1 MSNLYC
7 RMTKCKT
14 SAGGVG
20 GRYDYLTNPA
30 RQEKILADYSTDGP
44 EVWAMLSKQTKQSFA
59 KYGSSGSCTE
69 ARELTIALPEHYLNA
84 NDRAYSD
91 IAQNLADDF
100 KKQYGVPCT
109 VAIHSKGGGKNIHA
123 HLLFSEMQLLDKP
136 EIKVAP
142 RRQFYDENGKKQR
155 TKSAV
160 LDENGNLKQGCKIIE
175 KGEVVEERYFAAKDN
190 RFKDTDYLNK
200 IKTDMAKKID
210 LSVYDKTK
218 AFLKTIKYGK
228 GNPKADSIKKY
239 NHAVYDYNKAVST
252 ALKLGVEKE
261 ALQQT
266 KIDIYSLPVNERF
279 ISILEIAKDI
289 KREIHLRKEKAAQN
303 EKFDDTGR
311 SLSGSYTPDEKK
323 YIIEPELSFVAEKD
337 NQMDITIPKK
347 KKDDDMPSINDID
360 YPEPDSYIP
369 FNNSIDKGR
378 GR

>member
-1 MSNLYC
+1 
-7 RMTKCKT
+7 MTKCKT

-142 RRQFYDENGKKQR
+142 RRQFYDEKGKKQR
-155 TKSAV
+155 VKSAV

-190 RFKDTDYLNK
+190 HFKDTDYLNK

-228 GNPKADSIKKY
+228 GNPKEEKIKHYNSLVYKY
-239 NHAVYDYNKAVST
+239 NNAVDKALKVGVNIKVLKELKNEIYSGNVKSRYISVITKTKAVNREID
-252 ALKLGVEKE
+252 KLVEK
-261 ALQQT
+261 
-266 KIDIYSLPVNERF
+266 I
-279 ISILEIAKDI
+279 
-289 KREIHLRKEKAAQN
+289 AQN

-337 NQMDITIPKK
+337 TQMDITIPKK
-347 KKDDDMPSINDID
+347 KKVDDMPSINDID